1 MIIKTKKAGINY
13 EFGVKIYTLIYIK
26 LIMKK
31 DLLNRTG
38 DSTEQ
43 RINIH
48 LCIIESSSCAPKT
61 NKTMEINST
70 PI

>member
-38 DSTEQ
+38 NSPEQ
-43 RINIH
+43 TVITCMGKKRKRKRIDVYV
-48 LCIIESSSCAPKT
+48 
-61 NKTMEINST
+61 
-70 PI
+70 